1 MQNAINN
8 AALEAL
14 KDQGFEIGESAIQEG
29 QVLVRIRSRDDSAL
43 VETGRD
49 LWELA
54 AGRLTLDEIVH
65 RSWRQTTATN
75 RTGLRR

>member
-1 MQNAINN
+1 MQNASSS

-14 KDQGFEIGESAIQEG
+14 KDQGFEIGESAMQDG

-43 VETGRD
+43 VEIERD

-54 AGRLTLDEIVH
+54 AGRLTLDEIAH
-65 RSWRQTTATN
+65 RH
-75 RTGLRR
+75 